1 MRPLKKGR
9 IIEIDMT
16 GVEVGG
22 RLCPEGIHRVRVE
35 EVTPEV
41 SARSEK
47 PYLAWRFRTV
57 DGSYRLYHNT
67 SLQPQALF
75 NLKQVLVAL
84 GIEVPSSVM
93 KLNLDKLVG
102 RECYVEVEHELYEG
116 RNRARITDFLAK
128 DAVEEHEY
136 EEYEEEEDEEE
147 EEIEEEEEEIE
158 EEEEEDEE
166 EEDELDKMSL
176 DELLEY
182 AEEHDIDLTHLGRK
196 GRKDRDKVLQAIRSA
211 LEESPL

>member
-1 MRPLKKGR
+1 MRTSRKSR

-35 EVTPEV
+35 EVTPET
-41 SARSEK
+41 STSSGK

-57 DGSYRLYHNT
+57 NGSHRLYHNT

-75 NLKQVLVAL
+75 NLKQVLIAL
-84 GIEVPSSVM
+84 GVEVPQSVM

-116 RNRARITDFLAK
+116 RKKARIIDFLAK
-128 DAVEEHEY
+128 DSVEGDEEDEEVEEI
-136 EEYEEEEDEEE
+136 EEDEEE
-147 EEIEEEEEEIE
+147 VEEV
-158 EEEEEDEE
+158 EE
-166 EEDELDKMSL
+166 EEDELDQMSL

-182 AEEHDIDLTHLGRK
+182 AEEYDIDLTHLGRK
-196 GRKDRDKVLQAIRSA
+196 GRKDRDKVLQVIRAA
-211 LEESPL
+211 LEESLF

>member
-1 MRPLKKGR
+1 MRPLRKSR

-22 RLCPEGIHRVRVE
+22 RLCPDGIHRVRVE
-35 EVTPEV
+35 DVTPEV
-41 SARSEK
+41 STRSEK
-47 PYLAWRFRTV
+47 PYLAWKFRTV
-57 DGSYRLYHNT
+57 DGSHRLYHNT

-84 GIEVPSSVM
+84 GVEVPQSVM

-116 RNRARITDFLAK
+116 RKKARIIDFLAK
-128 DAVEEHEY
+128 EAVEEASEDY
-136 EEYEEEEDEEE
+136 EEEEVESEASEEDEDEDEEDEEE
-147 EEIEEEEEEIE
+147 EE
-158 EEEEEDEE
+158 ED

-182 AEEHDIDLTHLGRK
+182 AEDQDIDLTHLGKK
-196 GRKDRDKVLQAIRSA
+196 GRKDRDKVLQAIRA
-211 LEESPL
+211 VLGESPF